1 MQSEALQIG
10 GCDLLVERLGHGPPL
25 VVLHGE
31 DGPRRAAPAARSGP
45 KMRRSEASQAGS
57 QPATARIT
65 MGRLK
70 EQAMPCG
77 TP

>member
-1 MQSEALQIG
+1 
-10 GCDLLVERLGHGPPL
+10 
-25 VVLHGE
+25 
-31 DGPRRAAPAARSGP
+31 
-45 KMRRSEASQAGS
+45 MRRSEASQAAS

-65 MGRLK
+65 MGRLN